1 MVFDNSN
8 YYKTNKNDFLHSV
21 RFSAIANDEE
31 IPHKSLEKFHLLFSI
46 FDTNKNGELS
56 PSEMQNF
63 FDEIISLTTKENIN
77 NKYFGPSEA
86 LNFKNSQI
94 EKIKNYPAPEKAI
107 EKLNNL
113 TDNEIFYFINLLAK
127 KTKLESTFYDAK
139 NLPKEINPELLTL
152 ENLKKAYPDEF
163 FQIESKNEGK
173 EIRIREKNNNNMGDK
188 FQNELSI
195 SVIGDYITIDHYK
208 NGYSLHANY
217 INGKLDTCYSDKNN
231 VLQEY
236 SCLTQPIH
244 NLINNPKLTES
255 KKRELTNYLDS
266 IDAINIKY
274 LLNDY
279 KTQYKSSLIS
289 DLVKLYPLYKNSKS
303 TIEKIFNS
311 EYDYLISNNIY
322 AEDLKEKFDKEL
334 KQIFNH
340 INYSSNNDKLNIDTT
355 KLENIINEL
364 YGRYNSYNNV
374 GNSEAN
380 GKIDNT
386 YQQGRTGDCWLIA
399 AIRALENN
407 EKGKKILNESITL
420 LDNGDIKVNLAGV
433 GATYTIKKEEIEVR
447 NRLATGDLDVRALEI
462 AIDKYLYDTTKTTET
477 IFSINKYGGF
487 ARQQDSLEG
496 GLSAAALRFLVP
508 TERIISMQDFKFS
521 EKYLEK
527 FNDKNQITVV
537 GSTKMNNYRL
547 KESSTVLLDHHA
559 YTVVKYE
566 NNNVFLQNPH
576 NPEETISVPKKD
588 FIEFFNGQEILILD
602 DYSWKSIKE
611 RKK

>member
-8 YYKTNKNDFLHSV
+8 YYKTNKNDFIHSV

-63 FDEIISLTTKENIN
+63 FDEIISLTTKEKNN

-94 EKIKNYPAPEKAI
+94 EKILNCPQSELEI
-107 EKLNNL
+107 EKLNSL
-113 TDNEIFYFINLLAK
+113 TNNEIFYFINLLGK
-127 KTKLESTFYDAK
+127 KTKLDSTFYDAK

-173 EIRIREKNNNNMGDK
+173 EIRIREKNNNNMEDE
-188 FQNELSI
+188 FQNELII
-195 SVIGDYITIDHYK
+195 SVIGDCITIDHNK

-217 INGKLDTCYSDKNN
+217 INGKLDTCFSDKNN
-231 VLQEY
+231 VLQKY
-236 SCLTQPIH
+236 SCLTEPIH
-244 NLINNPKLTES
+244 NLINNPRLTES
-255 KKRELTNYLDS
+255 QGKELTNYLNS
-266 IDAINIKY
+266 IDAINIRY
-274 LLNDY
+274 LFNDY

-311 EYDYLISNNIY
+311 EYDYLISKNIY

-340 INYSSNNDKLNIDTT
+340 INYLSNNNKLNIDTT
-355 KLENIINEL
+355 KLEDIINEL
-364 YGRYNSYNNV
+364 YGRWFSYNNV
-374 GNSEAN
+374 GNSKAN

-447 NRLATGDLDVRALEI
+447 NKLATGDLDVRALEI
-462 AIDKYLYDTTKTTET
+462 AIDKYLWDTTKTTVPV
-477 IFSINKYGGF
+477 FNYGKNSG
-487 ARQQDSLEG
+487 QGYVQESLEG
-496 GLSAAALRFLVP
+496 GFAAAALRFLVP
-508 TERIISMQDFKFS
+508 TENIVSKENVEFNDKS
-521 EKYLEK
+521 LEK
-527 FNDKNQITVV
+527 FNNKNRITVV
-537 GSTKMNNYRL
+537 SSGKSESYKIKGLSTIL
-547 KESSTVLLDHHA
+547 IDHHA

-576 NPEETISVPKKD
+576 NPKETISVPKKA
-588 FIEFFNGQEILILD
+588 FIEFFDREQVLIFK